1 MSAINLS
8 SALFPWRLLGGQQES
23 AALLRGLNI
32 AFLSLRQL
40 VATNTMPGSKIA
52 DCFCPYIA
60 FRLK

>member
-23 AALLRGLNI
+23 AALLHGLNI
-32 AFLSLRQL
+32 AFISMLQL

-52 DCFCPYIA
+52 N
-60 FRLK
+60 